1 MKTNMELAA
10 AAEKVAR
17 LFKTLYVLGCFG
29 APLNDSTRQRYI
41 DDQDYNKREDRK
53 AKILAAVNTF
63 GFDCV
68 CFVKAL
74 LWGWFGDT
82 SHQYG
87 GATYQSNGVPDIDAD
102 AMINRC
108 NDISQDFSKIRV
120 GELVWIPGHCGIY
133 IGNCQVAECTHRW
146 ADGVQVTRV
155 HNLVPD
161 DGTPGRSWNLH
172 GKLPWITY
180 VEETAAEPTGK
191 PLEVGDVVNFPGGT
205 VYNSEDAVG
214 GGMGNAGEAKITK
227 IVPGAAHPIHLQ
239 RTGSI
244 GPWGWVD
251 ESSIQKPIA
260 PEKEKDSAVVI
271 TPPADVTPAPDSLE
285 LPTLRK
291 GDKNEAVRAMQILL
305 AGNGCKGKMVESG
318 YGSFGG
324 NTEAAV
330 KLFQEKVGLPA
341 TGMVDLKTWAKLL
354 GVDA

>member
-1 MKTNMELAA
+1 MIKTNIELAA

-17 LFKTLYVLGCFG
+17 EINSLYVRGCFG
-29 APLNDSTRQRYI
+29 APLNDNYKQQYINAQEFNRKDTRLP
-41 DDQDYNKREDRK
+41 
-53 AKILAAVNTF
+53 KIQAATMDTF

-68 CFVKAL
+68 CFIKAL
-74 LWGWFGDT
+74 LWGWVGDLL
-82 SHQYG
+82 HEYG
-87 GATYQSNGVPDIDAD
+87 GATYQSNGVPDINAD
-102 AMINRC
+102 SLIKMC
-108 NDISQDFSKIRV
+108 KDVSDDFTKIRV
-120 GELVWIPGHCGIY
+120 GEAVWISGHCGIY
-133 IGNCQVAECTHRW
+133 IGNCQVAECTYRW
-146 ADGVQVTRV
+146 NDGVQITRV

-180 VEETAAEPTGK
+180 CEYDETEDK
-191 PLEVGDVVNFPGGT
+191 PLEVGDVVYFNASM
-205 VYNSEDAVG
+205 VYNSEDATTG
-214 GGMGNAGEAKITK
+214 SMGKSGEAKVTK

-251 ESSIQKPIA
+251 ESSIQKPA
-260 PEKEKDSAVVI
+260 QEPDTPAVV
-271 TPPADVTPAPDSLE
+271 TLAPDSLN

-291 GDKNEAVRAMQILL
+291 GDKNEVVRAVQILL
-305 AGNGCKGKMVESG
+305 SGNGCKGKMVESG

-341 TGMVDLKTWAKLL
+341 TGVVDVATWAKLL
-354 GVDA
+354 GVG

>member
-1 MKTNMELAA
+1 MIKTNIELAA
-10 AAEKVAR
+10 LAEKVAR

-41 DDQDYNKREDRK
+41 DAQDYNSREDRK

-74 LWGWFGDT
+74 LWGWFGDL
-82 SHQYG
+82 SHEYG
-87 GATYQSNGVPDIDAD
+87 GATYQSNGVPDIGAD

-108 NDISQDFSKIRV
+108 NEISQDFSKIRV
-120 GELVWIPGHCGIY
+120 GEFVWIPGHCGIY
-133 IGNCQVAECTHRW
+133 IGNGLVAESTHRW
-146 ADGVQVTRV
+146 ADGVQITRV
-155 HNLVPD
+155 HNILPD

-180 VEETAAEPTGK
+180 CEYEETEDK
-191 PLEVGDVVNFPGGT
+191 PLEVGDVVYFNAST
-205 VYNSEDAVG
+205 VYNSEDAAAG
-214 GGMGNAGEAKITK
+214 SMGKSGEAKITK

-251 ESSIQKPIA
+251 ESSIQKPA
-260 PEKEKDSAVVI
+260 QEPV
-271 TPPADVTPAPDSLE
+271 PPTEVTPALDALV

-291 GDKNEAVRAMQILL
+291 GDEGEAVRAMQILL
-305 AGNGCKGKMVESG
+305 TGNGCKGKMVESG

-341 TGMVDLKTWAKLL
+341 TDEVDLKTWAKLL
-354 GVDA
+354 GVSV

>member
-1 MKTNMELAA
+1 MAIKTNIELAA
-10 AAEKVAR
+10 AAEKAAKQY
-17 LFKTLYVLGCFG
+17 KTLYIRGCFG
-29 APLNDSTRQRYI
+29 APMTDSGKNRYTNNHDFNRQE
-41 DDQDYNKREDRK
+41 NRK
-53 AKILAAVNTF
+53 EKILAASADTF

-68 CFVKAL
+68 CFIKGL
-74 LWGWFGDT
+74 LWGWEGDT

-87 GATYQSNGVPDIDAD
+87 GAAYQSNGVPDINAD
-102 AMINRC
+102 SLINQC
-108 NDISQDFSKIRV
+108 KEISQDFSRIRV
-120 GELVWIPGHCGIY
+120 GEAVWIPGHCGIY
-133 IGNCQVAECTHRW
+133 IGSGLVAECTYRW
-146 ADGVQVTRV
+146 NDGVQITRV
-155 HNLVPD
+155 HNILAD

-180 VEETAAEPTGK
+180 CEYDESGDK
-191 PLEVGDVVNFPGGT
+191 PLEVGDVVYFNAST
-205 VYNSEDAVG
+205 VYNSEDAASG
-214 GGMGNAGEAKITK
+214 SMGKSGEAKVTK

-251 ESSIQKPIA
+251 ESSIQRGT
-260 PEKEKDSAVVI
+260 EKAD
-271 TPPADVTPAPDSLE
+271 TPADVAPVPNSVE

-330 KLFQEKVGLPA
+330 KLFQEKVGLPV
-341 TGMVDLKTWAKLL
+341 TGMVDLATWAKLL
-354 GVDA
+354 GVET